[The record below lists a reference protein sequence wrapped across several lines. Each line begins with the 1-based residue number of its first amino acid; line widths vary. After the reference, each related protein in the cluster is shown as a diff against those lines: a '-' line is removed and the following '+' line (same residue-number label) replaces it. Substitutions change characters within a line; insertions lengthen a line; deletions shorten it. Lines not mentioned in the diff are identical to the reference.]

1 LNNADNC
8 TYPRERFVS
17 GHAAPIDRMPNT
29 VKAPRSKGI
38 HDHDA
43 FDGEP
48 ARCPNR
54 ALWTTAESE
63 VHESGRLTAEM
74 NLARRHLTD
83 AQKTRIGIAI
93 EPDIA
98 A

>member
-1 LNNADNC
+1 MAGMSHHN
-8 TYPRERFVS
+8 
-17 GHAAPIDRMPNT
+17 
-29 VKAPRSKGI
+29 
-38 HDHDA
+38 A
-43 FDGEP
+43 FDREP
-48 ARCPNR
+48 ARCPIWE
-54 ALWTTAESE
+54 LGTTAESE